1 MRAAQGR
8 THISGAH
15 AGLGYDRAM
24 SRIASA
30 AGLALA
36 LVAASPLSAQ
46 SLQGPESVEHDARTG
61 RTYISNK
68 GASPP
73 QILVRAGDGTLS
85 VFRQL
90 VGAAP
95 HGLRIVDGVL
105 YVATGNTVQGF
116 QLAGGEPV
124 PVIAIAGAA
133 FLNGM
138 ATDGHSRLWVSDF
151 STQRIHE
158 IDLTPATPSVTTL
171 VPVVGFT
178 PNGLDYDAQNDR
190 LLVAGWGGNAKI
202 AQVPL
207 ASGGIDVLT
216 TTSLGNL
223 DGIALDCAGNLFVSS
238 WGSGSLQR
246 FDAPLFATPPAPVL
260 TALAQPSDIRF
271 VRHGGDVI
279 VPNFGSNTL
288 STYPTDCLFGDSFN

>member
-1 MRAAQGR
+1 
-8 THISGAH
+8 
-15 AGLGYDRAM
+15 M
-24 SRIASA
+24 SRIAIS

-36 LVAASPLSAQ
+36 LLAATPLSAQ
-46 SLQGPESVEHDARTG
+46 SLQGPESVEHDFRTD

-73 QILVRAGDGTLS
+73 QVLVRSDSGALS
-85 VFRQL
+85 VFKQL
-90 VGAAP
+90 AGAAP
-95 HGLRIVDGVL
+95 HGLRIVHGVL
-105 YVATGNTVQGF
+105 YVATGGTVQGF
-116 QLAGGEPV
+116 RLAGGEPV
-124 PVIAIAGAA
+124 PVIPIAGAM

-151 STQRIHE
+151 NTQRIHE
-158 IDLTPATPSVTTL
+158 IDLTQATPSVTTL

-178 PNGLDYDAQNDR
+178 PNGLDYDARNDR

-207 ASGGIDVLT
+207 AEGDISVLT

-238 WGSGSLQR
+238 WGSGTLQR
-246 FDAPLFATPPAPVL
+246 FDAPLFATPPVPVL
-260 TALAQPSDIRF
+260 TGLAQPSDIRF
-271 VRHGGDVI
+271 VRHGGEVI
-279 VPNFGSNTL
+279 VPNFGSSTL
-288 STYPTDCLFGDSFN
+288 TVHATDCLFGDSFN